1 MDELKN
7 ALENQTNVSII
18 ELTTKKIEKYKD
30 SILSELCLSKK
41 KFLDIKKKLKKYR
54 YCTDLKDIHYGY
66 YIRYIPL
73 KDPEKIHL
81 TNGGVICDIKI
92 LNNEIHILC
101 KNNIG
106 GLFQIKFD
114 ENIIFQKITPQ
125 EKVILNV
132 LDYLD
137 K

>member
-1 MDELKN
+1 MDEFKN

-18 ELTTKKIEKYKD
+18 ELTSNKIEEYKN
-30 SILSELCLSKK
+30 SILSELDLSKK
-41 KFLDIKKKLKKYR
+41 ELFKIKKKLKKYR
-54 YCTDLKDIHYGY
+54 YCTNLKDLQYGY

-73 KDPEKIHL
+73 KNPECIFL

-106 GLFQIKFD
+106 RFFQIKFD
-114 ENIIFQKITPQ
+114 ENIIFQKITSQ
-125 EKVILNV
+125 EKIILNV